1 MSSDITYQP
10 LRLRTEACHQYV
22 KYPSLILHGNL
33 YVFTLPTKPII
44 Q

>member
-1 MSSDITYQP
+1 MSSDIRYQP
-10 LRLRTEACHQYV
+10 LRLGTEACQQYI

-33 YVFTLPTKPII
+33 YAFTLPTKPII